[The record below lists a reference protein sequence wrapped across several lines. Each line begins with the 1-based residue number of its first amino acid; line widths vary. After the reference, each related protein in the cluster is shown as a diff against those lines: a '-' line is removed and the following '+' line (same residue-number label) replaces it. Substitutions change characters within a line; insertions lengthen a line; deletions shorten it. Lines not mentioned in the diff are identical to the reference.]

1 MVRSRMTRGARGS
14 AGSEGE
20 KRIVIV
26 SMLAQVTCAL
36 RDAAAE
42 SAAFDRRMA
51 DRLTAAMD
59 AGEPE
64 QLDDALDMAG
74 WIDERRLIA
83 AASVMRN

>member
-1 MVRSRMTRGARGS
+1 
-14 AGSEGE
+14 
-20 KRIVIV
+20 VIV
-26 SMLAQVTCAL
+26 NMRARLTCAL
-36 RDAAAE
+36 SDAAVE

-51 DRLTAAMD
+51 ERIRAAMD

-64 QLDDALDMAG
+64 RLDDVLDMAG

>member
-1 MVRSRMTRGARGS
+1 M
-14 AGSEGE
+14 
-20 KRIVIV
+20 IV
-26 SMLAQVTCAL
+26 SMLAQLTCAL
-36 RDAAAE
+36 GDAAAE

-51 DRLTAAMD
+51 ERIRAAMD

-64 QLDDALDMAG
+64 HLDDVLDMAG

>member
-1 MVRSRMTRGARGS
+1 M
-14 AGSEGE
+14 
-20 KRIVIV
+20 IV
-26 SMLAQVTCAL
+26 SVLAQLTCAL
-36 RDAAAE
+36 GDAVAE

-51 DRLTAAMD
+51 ERIRAAMD

-64 QLDDALDMAG
+64 HLDDVLDMAG